1 MKKNIIHKIFLL
13 SLTALTSFAVFGGVK
28 ALAVMAEPST
38 VYVNS
43 TGKDYWKG
51 TESAPYRTVERA
63 LEKVADGGTIVLQD
77 TVALTE
83 WTVHKKTVTITG
95 ETLDATALSS
105 LQIYDNVTF
114 TDINIVVNANEYI
127 CANGYTVV
135 MGEGISLSNAV
146 DIYGGG
152 HDGTTVPGTSLT
164 LLSGTYRCVYGG
176 SLRGT
181 VDGDTHLTV
190 GGAVNANIDT
200 TNHHGAQY
208 FFGGG
213 YSDTITGSTYL
224 NFGGNAKSIH
234 LFGGS
239 NDGNSTI
246 GGNTNLTVTGGSSM
260 SMYGG
265 NRNVD
270 AGCDVNAVVTGG
282 TFEQVFGGN
291 ERASLTGNVDLRVI
305 GGTITRRI
313 YGGCYNDTSGL
324 SFSSNYV
331 ISGNIDLTIGS
342 GASIT
347 YGYNG
352 NDLSV
357 YAHSRHSTNATSE
370 TANLIFADAAAYD
383 SYKNGTLN
391 LKAQDSTMKFLIGSL
406 SVADEI
412 HYYQYSTDNNV
423 ITQNCVVC
431 GDLSATATV
440 NIFNEA
446 LQYTGERI
454 TPVSITYSD
463 DWEYDELMVS
473 YENNIEEGTAS
484 YMVSAESILL
494 TDTFVI
500 RKAPIV
506 LGGSVRLSA
515 PAGLRF
521 QSKVSQT
528 LVDEGATF
536 GTLVIPKAVLGE
548 AVLTHATVSVRDI
561 PQTKWATESV
571 KQNNLEDYEEG
582 YAYFNGVLT
591 DIPEEHYDKVIV
603 ARSYACLNGVYYYSE
618 PIERSIAQVAAY
630 AIQDGYTEDV
640 LYTYVDTALSEETL
654 SMESNVTIEEG
665 FTYQLNLTGNKDYVA
680 IWSVMNENV
689 AMIDKNG
696 CITALSQGVTVVRA
710 AVGNRI
716 VECTLTVKQGWT
728 DKY

>member
-1 MKKNIIHKIFLL
+1 MKKNIVRKIFLL
-13 SLTALTSFAVFGGVK
+13 SLTALMSFAVFGSLK
-28 ALAVMAEPST
+28 ALIVTAEPST
-38 VYVNS
+38 VYVKS
-43 TGKDYWKG
+43 TGKDYGKG

-63 LEKVADGGTIVLQD
+63 LEKVVDGGTIVLQD

-83 WTVHKKTVTITG
+83 WTVHEKTVTITG

-114 TDINIVVNANEYI
+114 TDINIVVNTDEYI

-135 MGEGISLSNAV
+135 MGEGVSLSNAV
-146 DIYGGG
+146 DVYGGG

-200 TNHHGAQY
+200 TNHDGAQY

-224 NFGGNAKSIH
+224 HFGGNAKSIH

-246 GGNTNLTVTGGSSM
+246 GYSANLTVTGGTSM

-270 AGCDVNAVVTGG
+270 AGCDANAVVTGG

-324 SFSSNYV
+324 SFSSNYAV
-331 ISGNIDLTIGS
+331 SGNIDLTIGS

-347 YGYNG
+347 YGYDG

-357 YAHSRHSTNATSE
+357 YAHSRHSTNSPSE
-370 TANLIFADAAAYD
+370 SANLIFADAAVYANYD
-383 SYKNGTLN
+383 NGALK
-391 LKAQDSTMKFLIGSL
+391 LKAQDSTMKFFIGSL

-412 HYYQYSTDNNV
+412 HYYRYSTDNNV
-423 ITQNCVVC
+423 ITQSCAVC
-431 GDLSATATV
+431 GNLSATATV
-440 NIFNEA
+440 SISNEA

-484 YMVSAESILL
+484 YIVSAESILL
-494 TDTFVI
+494 TDTFAI

-521 QSKVSQT
+521 QSKVSET
-528 LVDEGATF
+528 LVKEGATF

-548 AVLTHATVSVRDI
+548 EVLTHKTVSVRDI

-571 KQNNLEDYEEG
+571 KQNNPEDYEEG

-618 PIERSIAQVAAY
+618 PMERSIAQVAAY

-680 IWSVMNENV
+680 VWQSSENSIVSV
-689 AMIDKNG
+689 DKNG
-696 CITALSQGVTVVRA
+696 CVTALNEGTAIVIAQI
-710 AVGNRI
+710 GNRR
-716 VECTLTVKQGWT
+716 VECRIVVKQGWT
-728 DKY
+728 EGY

>member
-1 MKKNIIHKIFLL
+1 
-13 SLTALTSFAVFGGVK
+13 
-28 ALAVMAEPST
+28 
-38 VYVNS
+38 
-43 TGKDYWKG
+43 
-51 TESAPYRTVERA
+51 
-63 LEKVADGGTIVLQD
+63 
-77 TVALTE
+77 
-83 WTVHKKTVTITG
+83 
-95 ETLDATALSS
+95 
-105 LQIYDNVTF
+105 
-114 TDINIVVNANEYI
+114 
-127 CANGYTVV
+127 
-135 MGEGISLSNAV
+135 MGEGVSLSNAV
-146 DIYGGG
+146 DVYGGG
-152 HDGTTVPGTSLT
+152 HDGTTVAGTSLT
-164 LLSGTYRCVYGG
+164 LFSGTYRCVYGG

-181 VDGDTHLTV
+181 VNGDTHLTV

-200 TNHHGAQY
+200 TNHDGAHY

-213 YSDTITGSTYL
+213 YSDKITGSTYL
-224 NFGGNAKSIH
+224 HFGGNAKSIH

-246 GGNTNLTVTGGSSM
+246 GYSTNLTVTGGTSM

-270 AGCDVNAVVTGG
+270 AGCDANAVVTGG

-313 YGGCYNDTSGL
+313 YGGCYNDTGGL
-324 SFSSNYV
+324 SFSSNYAV
-331 ISGNIDLTIGS
+331 SGNIDLTIGS

-347 YGYNG
+347 YGYDG

-357 YAHSRHSTNATSE
+357 YAHSRHSTNSPSE
-370 TANLIFADAAAYD
+370 SANLIFADAAVYANYD
-383 SYKNGTLN
+383 NGALK
-391 LKAQDSTMKFLIGSL
+391 LKAQDSTMKFFIGSL

-412 HYYQYSTDNNV
+412 HYYRYSTDNNV
-423 ITQNCVVC
+423 ITQSCAVC
-431 GDLSATATV
+431 GNLSATATV
-440 NIFNEA
+440 SISNEA

-484 YMVSAESILL
+484 YIVSAESILL
-494 TDTFVI
+494 TDTFAI

-521 QSKVSQT
+521 QSKVSEI
-528 LVDEGATF
+528 LVKEGATF

-548 AVLTHATVSVRDI
+548 EVLTHKTVSVRDI

-571 KQNNLEDYEEG
+571 KQNNPEDYEEG

-618 PIERSIAQVAAY
+618 PMERSIAQVAAY
-630 AIQDGYTEDV
+630 AIQDGYTEDL

-680 IWSVMNENV
+680 VWQSSENSIVSV
-689 AMIDKNG
+689 DKNG
-696 CITALSQGVTVVRA
+696 CVTALNEGTAIVIAQI
-710 AVGNRI
+710 GNRR
-716 VECTLTVKQGWT
+716 VECRIVVKQGWT
-728 DKY
+728 EGY

>member
-1 MKKNIIHKIFLL
+1 
-13 SLTALTSFAVFGGVK
+13 
-28 ALAVMAEPST
+28 
-38 VYVNS
+38 
-43 TGKDYWKG
+43 
-51 TESAPYRTVERA
+51 
-63 LEKVADGGTIVLQD
+63 
-77 TVALTE
+77 
-83 WTVHKKTVTITG
+83 
-95 ETLDATALSS
+95 
-105 LQIYDNVTF
+105 
-114 TDINIVVNANEYI
+114 
-127 CANGYTVV
+127 
-135 MGEGISLSNAV
+135 
-146 DIYGGG
+146 
-152 HDGTTVPGTSLT
+152 
-164 LLSGTYRCVYGG
+164 
-176 SLRGT
+176 LRGT

-200 TNHHGAQY
+200 TNHDGAQY

-213 YSDTITGSTYL
+213 YSDKITGSTYL
-224 NFGGNAKSIH
+224 HFGGNAKSIH

-246 GGNTNLTVTGGSSM
+246 GYSTNLTVTGGTSM

-270 AGCDVNAVVTGG
+270 AGCDANAVVTGG

-324 SFSSNYV
+324 SFSSNYAV
-331 ISGNIDLTIGS
+331 SGNIDLTIGS

-347 YGYNG
+347 YGYDG

-357 YAHSRHSTNATSE
+357 YAHSRHSTNSPSE
-370 TANLIFADAAAYD
+370 SANLIFADAAVYANYD
-383 SYKNGTLN
+383 NGALK
-391 LKAQDSTMKFLIGSL
+391 LKAQDSTMKFFIGSL

-412 HYYQYSTDNNV
+412 HYYRYSTDNNV
-423 ITQNCVVC
+423 ITQSCAVC
-431 GDLSATATV
+431 GNLSATATV
-440 NIFNEA
+440 SISNEA

-484 YMVSAESILL
+484 YIVSAESILL
-494 TDTFVI
+494 TDTFAI

-521 QSKVSQT
+521 QSKVSET
-528 LVDEGATF
+528 LVKEGATF

-548 AVLTHATVSVRDI
+548 EVLTHKTVSVRDI

-571 KQNNLEDYEEG
+571 KQNNPEDYEEG

-618 PIERSIAQVAAY
+618 PMERSIAQVAAY
-630 AIQDGYTEDV
+630 AIQDGYTEDM

-680 IWSVMNENV
+680 VWQSSENSIVSV
-689 AMIDKNG
+689 DKNG
-696 CITALSQGVTVVRA
+696 CVTALNEGTAIVIAQI
-710 AVGNRI
+710 GNRR
-716 VECTLTVKQGWT
+716 VECRIVVKQGWT
-728 DKY
+728 EGY